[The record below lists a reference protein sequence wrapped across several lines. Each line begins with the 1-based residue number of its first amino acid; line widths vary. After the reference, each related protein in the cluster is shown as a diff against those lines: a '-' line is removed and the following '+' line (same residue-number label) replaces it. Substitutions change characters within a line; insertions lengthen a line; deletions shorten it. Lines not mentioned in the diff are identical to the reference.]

1 MKKVGWLCLAGLAMS
16 ASVWA
21 ADDWD
26 KIQEK
31 KQIVIGVR
39 DSSPPFG
46 FFDKSK
52 GSVSGYDI
60 EFAQLVAKKLNL
72 TPVFKTVDPADRMP
86 ALKDGRV
93 DVLFATFAKT
103 KEREK
108 EVEYSLGY
116 FVSTQKIVAKKGK
129 FHDLLQLDSMTVC
142 VPKGTTNAKY
152 LQDLSQK
159 VQIKQLE
166 DYAEVFKAL
175 SEGKCEFA
183 SGPEPTLLG
192 NINKMANKADFEVPD
207 VPLAAEVYA
216 VGMRKGQKRLQ
227 QQINEALVDAEKSG
241 EAAKIYDNWFGPKS
255 PVPLM
260 RTFKIT
266 Q

>member
-1 MKKVGWLCLAGLAMS
+1 MKPLGWMVLGCLVSVGH
-16 ASVWA
+16 VVA

-31 KQIVIGVR
+31 KQLIVGVR

-72 TPVFKTVDPADRMP
+72 TPVFKTVDPADRLP

-103 KEREK
+103 KDREK
-108 EVEYSLGY
+108 EVDYSLGY
-116 FVSTQKIVAKKGK
+116 FVSTQKIASRKGK
-129 FHDLLQLDSMTVC
+129 FKDLLQLDNMTVC

-159 VQIKQLE
+159 VQIKQME

-175 SEGKCEFA
+175 SEGRCEYA

-192 NINKMANKADFEVPD
+192 NLSKMSNKTEFEVPD

-227 QQINEALVDAEKSG
+227 QHVNDALMDAEKTG
-241 EAAKIYDNWFGPKS
+241 EAAKIFENWFGPKS